1 MYINLP
7 LSRLIN
13 KRKQEELKYNRQKLI
28 KCNNQNTTLNEIK
41 TDINYSS
48 IGVYATQNSIDEI
61 YEEGNNINNN
71 SLHQENNVTNEVI
84 NININENN
92 TTETISFN
100 SPQLITTPQRINNSI
115 FEKIQQEW
123 DYQNPCEFCGYIALK
138 SIRSRE
144 RYKICYIYTTKHID
158 Y

>member
-7 LSRLIN
+7 LYRLIN

-28 KCNNQNTTLNEIK
+28 KCNNQNTTLNK
-41 TDINYSS
+41 TKNDIIYSS
-48 IGVYATQNSIDEI
+48 IDVYGTQNSIDEI

-71 SLHQENNVTNEVI
+71 SLHQENNVTNEVF

-92 TTETISFN
+92 TTETISYN
-100 SPQLITTPQRINNSI
+100 SRQLSTTPQRINNSI

-138 SIRSRE
+138 SIRSRD
-144 RYKICYIYTTKHID
+144 RYICYIHDIHD
-158 Y
+158 